1 MKNKQFYK
9 EYHMNKKAA
18 GLLLGMVGLSLSL
31 QAQMNPKYKF
41 EEALKLIQ
49 QNYVDQVNEEHLV
62 DAAIKAMIADL
73 DPHSRYTSRE
83 EAEAMR
89 EAMSGSFAGIGIQF
103 LKNDDETF
111 ITIVN
116 PDGPAMRAGIQVGDQ
131 IIRID
136 GELIADK
143 KWGNKEIMEKLR
155 GEKGIP
161 VSLEIL
167 SSGHLEPKK
176 ISIVRENIL
185 EKSVRESYM
194 VDSEIGYIAL
204 SIFNRT
210 TRPEID
216 EVLKKLKEQGMKKL
230 ILDLQSN
237 GGGYVES
244 AIGVVDE
251 FVPKEKIVFY
261 SVPNEGGKDYY
272 FTGGFGQFYEGE
284 LVVLID
290 ESTASSSEIV
300 TGALQDWDRAVI
312 IGRRS
317 FGKGLMQKPVPL
329 SDGSEMQLTGARYYT
344 PSGRSIQK
352 PYTKGKDDYFQDF
365 NRRMES
371 KELLEEGHVQFPD
384 SLKYTTL
391 LNKRIVY
398 GGGGIMPD
406 RFVAIDTNEYSTWM
420 AQLMNSGLV
429 AKGGFDFVQQNRQA
443 LLKAYPDFTTFN
455 KGFKVPKTVHVQLL
469 DAAQKLSI
477 LIPEQKFTT
486 AHDAIDIEFKAQV
499 GSLLY
504 TGGDY
509 RTRVRNE
516 ANQSF
521 KQALLVLRD
530 EQLYKKL
537 LNTGTVGEKTKQK
550 TK

>member
-1 MKNKQFYK
+1 MI
-9 EYHMNKKAA
+9 
-18 GLLLGMVGLSLSL
+18 GLSMSL

-83 EAEAMR
+83 EAEQMR
-89 EAMSGSFAGIGIQF
+89 VAMSGSFAGIGIQF
-103 LKNDDETF
+103 LKNNHQTF
-111 ITIVN
+111 ITKVN
-116 PDGPAMRAGIQVGDQ
+116 PDGPAMRAGVRVGDQ
-131 IIRID
+131 ILAID
-136 GELIADK
+136 GDSITAKE
-143 KWGNKEIMEKLR
+143 WGNREIMEKLR
-155 GEKGIP
+155 GEKDVP
-161 VSLEIL
+161 VVLAIL
-167 SSGHLEPKK
+167 SPGNTEIKNVK
-176 ISIVRENIL
+176 IVRENIL

-194 VDSEIGYIAL
+194 VDNEIGYISL

-210 TRPEID
+210 TRQEID
-216 EVLKKLKEQGMKKL
+216 AALKSLKEQGMKKL

-244 AIGVVDE
+244 AIGVADE
-251 FVPKEKIVFY
+251 FLPKEKIVFY

-272 FTGGFGQFYEGE
+272 FTGGYGQFYDGQ
-284 LVVLID
+284 LAVLID

-300 TGALQDWDRAVI
+300 TGALQDWDRAVV

-352 PYTKGKDDYFQDF
+352 PYTKGKEDYFEDF
-365 NRRMES
+365 NRRMAS
-371 KELLEEGHVQFPD
+371 KELMEEGHVSFAD

-391 LNKRIVY
+391 GSKRTVY

-406 RFVAIDTNEYSTWM
+406 RFVPIDTNEYSTWM
-420 AQLMNSGLV
+420 AQLMNNGLV
-429 AKGGFDFVQQNRQA
+429 AKGGFEFVQQNRKA
-443 LLKAYPDFTTFN
+443 LLSAYPDFKAFN
-455 KGFKVPKTVHVQLL
+455 LKFKVPKQVHQQLVSAARVQ
-469 DAAQKLSI
+469 SI
-477 LIPEQKFTT
+477 AIPPDEQVG
-486 AHDAIDIEFKAQV
+486 AHAAIDVEFKAQV

-509 RTRVRNE
+509 MTRVRNE
-516 ANQSF
+516 SNQSF
-521 KQALLVLRD
+521 KEALSVLRD
-530 EQLYKKL
+530 EKLYKQL
-537 LNTGTVGEKTKQK
+537 LQAGTVGALNKKKTK
-550 TK
+550 

>member
-1 MKNKQFYK
+1 
-9 EYHMNKKAA
+9 MNRKATS
-18 GLLLGMVGLSLSL
+18 LLVGMIGLSMSL

-83 EAEAMR
+83 EAEQMR
-89 EAMSGSFAGIGIQF
+89 VAMSGSFAGIGIQF
-103 LKNDDETF
+103 LKNNHQTF
-111 ITIVN
+111 ITKVN
-116 PDGPAMRAGIQVGDQ
+116 PDGPAMRAGVRVGDQ
-131 IIRID
+131 ILAID
-136 GELIADK
+136 GDSITAKE
-143 KWGNKEIMEKLR
+143 WGNQEIMEKLR
-155 GEKGIP
+155 GEKDVP
-161 VSLEIL
+161 VVLTIASPGSKDSKNIN
-167 SSGHLEPKK
+167 
-176 ISIVRENIL
+176 IVRENIL

-194 VDSEIGYIAL
+194 VDQEIGYIAL

-210 TRPEID
+210 TRQEMD
-216 EVLKKLKEQGMKKL
+216 AALKSLKEQGMKKL

-244 AIGVVDE
+244 AIGVADE
-251 FVPKEKIVFY
+251 FLPKEKIVFY

-272 FTGGFGQFYEGE
+272 FTGGFGQFYEGQ

-290 ESTASSSEIV
+290 EATASSSEIV

-352 PYTKGKDDYFQDF
+352 PYTKGKEDYFEDF
-365 NRRMES
+365 NRRMAS
-371 KELLEEGHVQFPD
+371 KELMEEGHVSFPD

-391 LNKRIVY
+391 GSKRTVY

-406 RFVAIDTNEYSTWM
+406 RFVPIDTNEYSTWM
-420 AQLMNSGLV
+420 AQLMNNGLV
-429 AKGGFDFVQQNRQA
+429 AKGGFEFVQQNREA
-443 LLKAYPDFTTFN
+443 LLSAYPDFKAFN
-455 KGFKVPKTVHVQLL
+455 LKFKVPKQVHQQLVSAARVQ
-469 DAAQKLSI
+469 SI
-477 LIPEQKFTT
+477 AIPPDEQVG
-486 AHDAIDIEFKAQV
+486 AHAAIDVEFKAQV

-509 RTRVRNE
+509 MTRVRNE
-516 ANQSF
+516 SNQSF
-521 KQALLVLRD
+521 KEALSVLRD
-530 EQLYKKL
+530 EKLYKQL
-537 LNTGTVGEKTKQK
+537 LQAGTVGAPNKKKTK
-550 TK
+550 

>member
-1 MKNKQFYK
+1 MKRKG
-9 EYHMNKKAA
+9 A
-18 GLLLGMVGLSLSL
+18 GLLVSMVALSLSL

-49 QNYVDQVNEEHLV
+49 ENYVDQVNEEHLV

-103 LKNDDETF
+103 LKNNDSTF
-111 ITIVN
+111 VTIVN
-116 PDGPAMRAGIQVGDQ
+116 PDGPAMRAGIRVGDQ
-131 IIRID
+131 IVRID
-136 GELIADK
+136 GESISGES
-143 KWGNKEIMEKLR
+143 WGNKEVMLKLR
-155 GEKGIP
+155 GEKDVPVLLGIKSP
-161 VSLEIL
+161 GTNAV
-167 SSGHLEPKK
+167 KD

-194 VDSEIGYIAL
+194 VDHEIGYIAL

-210 TRPEID
+210 TRAEID
-216 EVLKKLKEQGMKKL
+216 NAIKKLKELGMKKL

-244 AIGVVDE
+244 AIGVADE
-251 FVPKEKIVFY
+251 FLPKERVVFY

-312 IGRRS
+312 VGRRS

-352 PYTKGKDDYFQDF
+352 PYSKGREDYFEDF

-384 SLKYTTL
+384 SLKYNTL
-391 LNKRIVY
+391 STKRVVY

-406 RFVAIDTNEYSTWM
+406 RFVPIDTNEYSAWM
-420 AQLMNSGLV
+420 SELMNHGIVS
-429 AKGGFDFVQQNRQA
+429 KGGFEFVQQNRAA
-443 LLKAYPDFTTFN
+443 LLKAYADFDTFN
-455 KGFKVPKTVHVQLL
+455 SRFKVPVEVHKQLVAYARNLSVQVPTEEHT
-469 DAAQKLSI
+469 S
-477 LIPEQKFTT
+477 
-486 AHDAIDIEFKAQV
+486 AHTAIDVELKAQIA
-499 GSLLY
+499 SLLY
-504 TGGDY
+504 TGADY
-509 RTRVRNE
+509 RARIRNE
-516 ANQSF
+516 ANASF
-521 KQALLVLRD
+521 AEALSVLRD
-530 EQLYKKL
+530 EKRYKKL
-537 LNTGTVGEKTKQK
+537 LHSTTVGEKTK
-550 TK
+550 

>member
-1 MKNKQFYK
+1 
-9 EYHMNKKAA
+9 MNRKATS
-18 GLLLGMVGLSLSL
+18 LLVGMIGLSMSL

-49 QNYVDQVNEEHLV
+49 QNYVDQVKEEHLV

-83 EAEAMR
+83 EAEQMR
-89 EAMSGSFAGIGIQF
+89 VAMSGSFAGIGIQF
-103 LKNDDETF
+103 LKNNHQTF
-111 ITIVN
+111 ITKVN
-116 PDGPAMRAGIQVGDQ
+116 PDGPAMRAGVRVGDQ
-131 IIRID
+131 ILAID
-136 GELIADK
+136 GDSITAKE
-143 KWGNKEIMEKLR
+143 WGNREIMEKLR
-155 GEKGIP
+155 GEKDVP
-161 VSLEIL
+161 VVLAIL
-167 SSGHLEPKK
+167 SPGNTEIKNVK
-176 ISIVRENIL
+176 IVRENIL

-194 VDSEIGYIAL
+194 VDNEIGYISL

-210 TRPEID
+210 TRQEID
-216 EVLKKLKEQGMKKL
+216 AALKSLKEQGMKKL

-244 AIGVVDE
+244 AIGVADE
-251 FVPKEKIVFY
+251 FLPKEKIVFY

-272 FTGGFGQFYEGE
+272 FTGGYGQFYDGQ
-284 LVVLID
+284 LAVLID

-300 TGALQDWDRAVI
+300 TGALQDWDRAVV

-352 PYTKGKDDYFQDF
+352 PYTKGKEDYFEDF
-365 NRRMES
+365 NRRMAS
-371 KELLEEGHVQFPD
+371 KELMEEGHVSFPD

-391 LNKRIVY
+391 GSKRTVY

-406 RFVAIDTNEYSTWM
+406 RFVPIDTNEYSTWM
-420 AQLMNSGLV
+420 AQLMNNGLV
-429 AKGGFDFVQQNRQA
+429 AKGGFEFVQQNREA
-443 LLKAYPDFTTFN
+443 LLSAYPDFKAFN
-455 KGFKVPKTVHVQLL
+455 LKFKVPKQVHQQLVSAARVQ
-469 DAAQKLSI
+469 SI
-477 LIPEQKFTT
+477 AIPPDEQVG
-486 AHDAIDIEFKAQV
+486 AHAAIDVEFKAQV

-509 RTRVRNE
+509 MTRVRNE
-516 ANQSF
+516 SNQSF
-521 KQALLVLRD
+521 KEALSVLRD
-530 EQLYKKL
+530 ENLYKQL
-537 LNTGTVGEKTKQK
+537 LQAGTVGALNKKKTK
-550 TK
+550 

>member
-1 MKNKQFYK
+1 
-9 EYHMNKKAA
+9 MNRKTTSLLVGMI
-18 GLLLGMVGLSLSL
+18 GLGLSL

-49 QNYVDQVNEEHLV
+49 QNYVDQVNEEQLV
-62 DAAIKAMIADL
+62 DAAIKAMISDL

-83 EAEAMR
+83 EAEQMR
-89 EAMSGSFAGIGIQF
+89 MAMSGSFAGIGIQF
-103 LKNDDETF
+103 LKNNDQTF
-111 ITIVN
+111 VTKIN
-116 PDGPAMRAGIQVGDQ
+116 PDGPAMRAGIRVGDQ
-131 IIRID
+131 ILGID
-136 GELIADK
+136 GDSIAGK
-143 KWGNKEIMEKLR
+143 KWGNREIMEKLR
-155 GEKGIP
+155 GEKDVP
-161 VSLEIL
+161 VVLTLL
-167 SSGHLEPKK
+167 SPGSKERRD
-176 ISIVRENIL
+176 IRVVRENIL

-194 VDSEIGYIAL
+194 VDKEIGYIAL

-210 TRPEID
+210 TRQEID
-216 EVLKKLKEQGMKKL
+216 AALKGLKEQGMKKL

-244 AIGVVDE
+244 AIGVADE
-251 FVPKEKIVFY
+251 FLPKEKIVFY

-272 FTGGFGQFYEGE
+272 FTGGYGQFYDGQ

-300 TGALQDWDRAVI
+300 TGALQDWDRAVV

-329 SDGSEMQLTGARYYT
+329 SDGSVMQLTGARYYT

-365 NRRMES
+365 NRRMAS
-371 KELLEEGHVQFPD
+371 KELMEEGHVSFPD

-391 LNKRIVY
+391 GNKRIVY

-406 RFVAIDTNEYSTWM
+406 RFVPIDTNEYSAWM
-420 AQLMNSGLV
+420 AQLMNNGII
-429 AKGGFDFVQQNRQA
+429 AKGGFEFVQQNRAA
-443 LLKAYPDFTTFN
+443 LLKAYPDFAAFN
-455 KGFKVPKTVHVQLL
+455 SRFKVPKEVHFQLINAAADHDVAIPPGGQL
-469 DAAQKLSI
+469 DAHA
-477 LIPEQKFTT
+477 
-486 AHDAIDIEFKAQV
+486 AIDVEFKAQV

-509 RTRVRNE
+509 MARVRNE
-516 ANQSF
+516 ANRSF
-521 KQALLVLRD
+521 KEALVVLRD
-530 EQLYKKL
+530 EKLYEHLLQADIVGQIVKK
-537 LNTGTVGEKTKQK
+537 VQ
-550 TK
+550 

>member
-1 MKNKQFYK
+1 
-9 EYHMNKKAA
+9 MNRKATS
-18 GLLLGMVGLSLSL
+18 LLVGMIGLSMSL

-83 EAEAMR
+83 EAEQMR
-89 EAMSGSFAGIGIQF
+89 VAMSGSFAGIGIQF
-103 LKNDDETF
+103 LKNNHQTF
-111 ITIVN
+111 ITKVN
-116 PDGPAMRAGIQVGDQ
+116 PDGPAMRAGVRVGDQ
-131 IIRID
+131 ILAID
-136 GELIADK
+136 GDSITAKE
-143 KWGNKEIMEKLR
+143 WGNREIMEKLR
-155 GEKGIP
+155 GEKDVP
-161 VSLEIL
+161 VVLAIL
-167 SSGHLEPKK
+167 SPGNTEIKNVK
-176 ISIVRENIL
+176 IVRENIL

-194 VDSEIGYIAL
+194 VDNEIGYISL

-210 TRPEID
+210 TRQEID
-216 EVLKKLKEQGMKKL
+216 AALKSLKEQGMKKL

-244 AIGVVDE
+244 AIGVADE
-251 FVPKEKIVFY
+251 FLPKEKIVFY

-272 FTGGFGQFYEGE
+272 FTGGYGQFYDGQ
-284 LVVLID
+284 LAVLID

-300 TGALQDWDRAVI
+300 TGALQDWDRAVV

-352 PYTKGKDDYFQDF
+352 PYTKGKEDYFEDF
-365 NRRMES
+365 NRRMAS
-371 KELLEEGHVQFPD
+371 KELMEEGHVSFAD

-391 LNKRIVY
+391 GTKRTVY

-406 RFVAIDTNEYSTWM
+406 RFVPIDTNEYSTWM
-420 AQLMNSGLV
+420 AQLMNNGLV
-429 AKGGFDFVQQNRQA
+429 AKGGFEFVQQNREA
-443 LLKAYPDFTTFN
+443 LLSAYPDFKAFN
-455 KGFKVPKTVHVQLL
+455 LKFKVPKQVHQQLVS
-469 DAAQKLSI
+469 AARVESI
-477 LIPEQKFTT
+477 AIPPDEQVG
-486 AHDAIDIEFKAQV
+486 AHAAIDVEFKAQV

-509 RTRVRNE
+509 MTRVRNE
-516 ANQSF
+516 SNQSF
-521 KQALLVLRD
+521 KEALSVLRD
-530 EQLYKKL
+530 EKLYKQL
-537 LNTGTVGEKTKQK
+537 LQAGTVGQLNKKKTK
-550 TK
+550 

>member
-1 MKNKQFYK
+1 
-9 EYHMNKKAA
+9 MNRKATS
-18 GLLLGMVGLSLSL
+18 LLVGMIGLSMSL

-83 EAEAMR
+83 EAEQMR
-89 EAMSGSFAGIGIQF
+89 VAMSGSFAGIGIQF
-103 LKNDDETF
+103 LKNNHQTF
-111 ITIVN
+111 ITKVN
-116 PDGPAMRAGIQVGDQ
+116 PDGPAMRAGVRVGDQ
-131 IIRID
+131 ILAID
-136 GELIADK
+136 GDSITAKE
-143 KWGNKEIMEKLR
+143 WGNREIMEKLR
-155 GEKGIP
+155 GEKDVP
-161 VSLEIL
+161 VVLAIL
-167 SSGHLEPKK
+167 SPGNTEIKNVK
-176 ISIVRENIL
+176 IVRENIL

-194 VDSEIGYIAL
+194 VDNEIGYISL

-210 TRPEID
+210 TRQEID
-216 EVLKKLKEQGMKKL
+216 AALKSLKEQGMKKL

-244 AIGVVDE
+244 AIGVADE
-251 FVPKEKIVFY
+251 FLPKEKIVFY

-272 FTGGFGQFYEGE
+272 FTGGYGQFYDGQ
-284 LVVLID
+284 LAVLID

-300 TGALQDWDRAVI
+300 TGALQDWDRAVV

-352 PYTKGKDDYFQDF
+352 PYTKGKEDYFEDF
-365 NRRMES
+365 NRRMAS
-371 KELLEEGHVQFPD
+371 KELMEEGHVSFPD

-391 LNKRIVY
+391 GSKRTVY

-406 RFVAIDTNEYSTWM
+406 RFVPIDTNEYSTWM
-420 AQLMNSGLV
+420 AQLMNNGLV
-429 AKGGFDFVQQNRQA
+429 AKGGFEFVQQNREA
-443 LLKAYPDFTTFN
+443 LLSAYPDFKAFN
-455 KGFKVPKTVHVQLL
+455 LKFKVPKQVHQQLVSAARVQ
-469 DAAQKLSI
+469 SI
-477 LIPEQKFTT
+477 AIPPDEQVG
-486 AHDAIDIEFKAQV
+486 AHAAIDVEFKAQV

-509 RTRVRNE
+509 MTRVRNE
-516 ANQSF
+516 SNQSF
-521 KQALLVLRD
+521 KEALSVLRD
-530 EQLYKKL
+530 EKLYKQL
-537 LNTGTVGEKTKQK
+537 LQAGTVGALNKKKTK
-550 TK
+550 

>member
-1 MKNKQFYK
+1 MKR
-9 EYHMNKKAA
+9 KAT
-18 GLLLGMVGLSLSL
+18 GLLVGMIGLSLSL

-49 QNYVDQVNEEHLV
+49 KNYVDQVNEEHLV

-83 EAEAMR
+83 EAESMR
-89 EAMSGSFAGIGIQF
+89 AAMSGSFAGIGIQF
-103 LKNDDETF
+103 LKNEDRTF

-116 PDGPAMRAGIQVGDQ
+116 PDGPAMRAGIRVGDQ
-131 IIRID
+131 IVSID
-136 GELIADK
+136 GESITGK

-155 GEKGIP
+155 GEKDVAVVLG
-161 VSLEIL
+161 IL
-167 SSGHLEPKK
+167 SPGSSDIKN
-176 ISIVRENIL
+176 ITIVRENIL

-194 VDSEIGYIAL
+194 VDAEIGYIAL

-210 TRPEID
+210 TRQEID
-216 EVLKKLKEQGMKKL
+216 EALIRLKEKGMKKL

-251 FVPKEKIVFY
+251 FLTKEKIVFY
-261 SVPNEGGKDYY
+261 SVPNAGGKDYY
-272 FTGGFGQFYEGE
+272 FTGGYGQFYDGE

-317 FGKGLMQKPVPL
+317 FGKGLMQRPVPL

-352 PYTKGKDDYFQDF
+352 PYTKGKEDYFQDF
-365 NRRMES
+365 NRRLAS

-391 LNKRIVY
+391 NTKRIVY

-406 RFVAIDTNEYSTWM
+406 RFVPIDTNEYSSWM
-420 AQLMNSGLV
+420 AQLMNNGIV
-429 AKGGFDFVQQNRQA
+429 AKGGFEFVQQNRAA
-443 LLKAYPDFTTFN
+443 LVKAYPDFADFN
-455 KGFKVPKTVHVQLL
+455 KRFKVPKELHGQLVK
-469 DAAQKLSI
+469 AANKLSVT
-477 LIPEQKFTT
+477 IPSEDNVA
-486 AHDAIDIEFKAQV
+486 AHHAIDIEFKAQV

-509 RTRVRNE
+509 MARVRNE

-521 KQALLVLRD
+521 KEALLVLRD
-530 EQLYKKL
+530 EKLYKQL
-537 LNTGTVGEKTKQK
+537 LHTEKVGDKNKQK

>member
-1 MKNKQFYK
+1 
-9 EYHMNKKAA
+9 MNRKRTGILVGMIGLAFAA
-18 GLLLGMVGLSLSL
+18 

-49 QNYVDQVNEEHLV
+49 GNYVDQVNEEHLV

-73 DPHSRYTSRE
+73 DPHSHYTSRE

-89 EAMSGSFAGIGIQF
+89 QAMSGSFAGIGIQF
-103 LKNDDETF
+103 LKNADKTYV
-111 ITIVN
+111 TMVN
-116 PDGPAMRAGIQVGDQ
+116 PDGPAMRAGVRVGDQ
-131 IIRID
+131 IVSID
-136 GELIADK
+136 GESIVGEQF
-143 KWGNKEIMEKLR
+143 GNKEIMLKLR
-155 GEKGIP
+155 GDKDVP
-161 VSLEIL
+161 VALQIVSPG
-167 SSGHLEPKK
+167 STAQKD

-194 VDSEIGYIAL
+194 VDQEIGYIAL

-216 EVLKKLKEQGMKKL
+216 AALKKLQEQGMTKL

-251 FVPKEKIVFY
+251 FLPKDKMVFY
-261 SVPNEGGKDYY
+261 SVPNGGGRDYY
-272 FTGGFGQFYEGE
+272 ATGGYGRFYDGA

-300 TGALQDWDRAVI
+300 TGALQDWDRAVV

-317 FGKGLMQKPVPL
+317 FGKGLMQRPVPL

-352 PYTKGKDDYFQDF
+352 PYSNGKDDYFEDF
-365 NRRMES
+365 NRRMQS

-391 LNKRIVY
+391 NTKRIVY

-406 RFVAIDTNEYSTWM
+406 RFVPIDTNQYSNWM
-420 AQLMNSGLV
+420 AQLMNKGIVS
-429 AKGGFDFVQQNRQA
+429 KGGFEFVQQNREA
-443 LLKAYPDFTTFN
+443 LLQAYPDFEQFN
-455 KGFKVPKTVHVQLL
+455 NRFDVPVELHRQLV
-469 DAAQKLSI
+469 DYARSMSIAIPAEEQMAAH
-477 LIPEQKFTT
+477 
-486 AHDAIDIEFKAQV
+486 AAIDVEFKAQV

-509 RTRVRNE
+509 MARIRNE

-521 KQALLVLRD
+521 NEALRVLRD
-530 EQLYKKL
+530 DKLYSAL
-537 LNTGTVGEKTKQK
+537 LQAGTVGEKLTQK

>member
-1 MKNKQFYK
+1 
-9 EYHMNKKAA
+9 MNRKATS
-18 GLLLGMVGLSLSL
+18 LLVGMVGLSLSL

-62 DAAIKAMIADL
+62 DAAIKAMISDL

-83 EAEAMR
+83 EAEQMR
-89 EAMSGSFAGIGIQF
+89 VAMSGSFAGIGIQF
-103 LKNDDETF
+103 LKNNDQ
-111 ITIVN
+111 TIVTKVN
-116 PDGPAMRAGIQVGDQ
+116 PDGPAMRAGIRAGDQ
-131 IIRID
+131 ILRID
-136 GELIADK
+136 GDSIAGK
-143 KWGNKEIMEKLR
+143 KWGNREIMEKLR
-155 GEKGIP
+155 GEKDIP
-161 VSLEIL
+161 VVLGIL
-167 SSGHLEPKK
+167 SSGSRDVKNVR
-176 ISIVRENIL
+176 IIRENIL

-194 VDSEIGYIAL
+194 VDKEIGYIAL
-204 SIFNRT
+204 TIFNRT
-210 TRPEID
+210 TRQEID
-216 EVLKKLKEQGMKKL
+216 AALKKLKEQGMKKL

-251 FVPKEKIVFY
+251 FLPKEKIVFY
-261 SVPNEGGKDYY
+261 SVPNQGGKDYY
-272 FTGGFGQFYEGE
+272 FTGGYGQFYDGQ

-300 TGALQDWDRAVI
+300 TGALQDWDRAVV

-365 NRRMES
+365 NRRMAS
-371 KELLEEGHVQFPD
+371 KELLEEGHSSFPD

-391 LNKRIVY
+391 ASKRIVY

-406 RFVAIDTNEYSTWM
+406 RFVPIDTNEYSTWM
-420 AQLMNSGLV
+420 AQLMNNGIV
-429 AKGGFDFVQQNRQA
+429 AKGGLEFVQQNREA
-443 LLKAYPDFTTFN
+443 LLKAYPDFPTFN
-455 KGFKVPKTVHVQLL
+455 TRFQVPREVHSQLIG
-469 DAAQKLSI
+469 AARKLAVAVP
-477 LIPEQKFTT
+477 PEEQVG
-486 AHDAIDIEFKAQV
+486 AHTAIDIEFKAQV

-504 TGGDY
+504 TDGDY
-509 RTRVRNE
+509 QARVRNE

-521 KQALLVLRD
+521 KQALAVLRD
-530 EQLYKKL
+530 ENLYKQL
-537 LNTGTVGEKTKQK
+537 LQSGTVGQLSQKNVEQHKIKTK
-550 TK
+550 

>member
-1 MKNKQFYK
+1 
-9 EYHMNKKAA
+9 MNRNATS
-18 GLLLGMVGLSLSL
+18 LLVGMVVLSLSL

-62 DAAIKAMIADL
+62 DAAIKAMISDL

-83 EAEAMR
+83 EAEQMR
-89 EAMSGSFAGIGIQF
+89 AVMSGSFAGIGIQF
-103 LKNDDETF
+103 LKNNDQTF
-111 ITIVN
+111 ITKVN
-116 PDGPAMRAGIQVGDQ
+116 PDGPALRAGIRVGDQ
-131 IIRID
+131 ILSID
-136 GELIADK
+136 GDSINGK
-143 KWGNKEIMEKLR
+143 KWGNREIMEKLR
-155 GEKGIP
+155 GEKDVP
-161 VSLEIL
+161 VLLGIL
-167 SSGHLEPKK
+167 SPGSKENKNV
-176 ISIVRENIL
+176 SIVRENIL

-194 VDSEIGYIAL
+194 VNKEIGYIAL

-210 TRPEID
+210 TRLEID
-216 EVLKKLKEQGMKKL
+216 AALKNLKEQGMKKL
-230 ILDLQSN
+230 ILDLQGN
-237 GGGYVES
+237 GGRYVES
-244 AIGVVDE
+244 ALGVADE
-251 FVPKEKIVFY
+251 FLPKEKVVFY

-272 FTGGFGQFYEGE
+272 FTGGFGQFYEGQ

-300 TGALQDWDRAVI
+300 TGALQDWDRAVV

-365 NRRMES
+365 NRRMAS
-371 KELLEEGHVQFPD
+371 KELVEEGHISFPD

-391 LNKRIVY
+391 GSKRIVY

-406 RFVAIDTNEYSTWM
+406 RFVPIDTNEYSTWM
-420 AQLMNSGLV
+420 AQLMNNGIV
-429 AKGGFDFVQQNRQA
+429 AKGGFEFVQQNREA
-443 LLKAYPDFTTFN
+443 LLKAYPDFLAFN
-455 KGFKVPKTVHVQLL
+455 RRFKVPQELHQQLIVG
-469 DAAQKLSI
+469 AQKLAVA
-477 LIPEQKFTT
+477 IPSKEHVG
-486 AHDAIDIEFKAQV
+486 AHTAIDIEFKAQV

-509 RTRVRNE
+509 MTRVRNE
-516 ANQSF
+516 SNQSF
-521 KQALLVLRD
+521 KEALAVLRD
-530 EQLYKKL
+530 EKLYKKL
-537 LNTGTVGEKTKQK
+537 LQKGTVGQVAKKTQ
-550 TK
+550 

>member
-1 MKNKQFYK
+1 
-9 EYHMNKKAA
+9 MNRKATS
-18 GLLLGMVGLSLSL
+18 LLVGMIGLSMSL

-83 EAEAMR
+83 EAEQMR
-89 EAMSGSFAGIGIQF
+89 VAMSGSFAGIGIQF
-103 LKNDDETF
+103 LKNNHQIF
-111 ITIVN
+111 ITKVN
-116 PDGPAMRAGIQVGDQ
+116 PDGPAMRAGVRVGDQ
-131 IIRID
+131 ILAID
-136 GELIADK
+136 GDSITAKE
-143 KWGNKEIMEKLR
+143 WGNREIMEKLR
-155 GEKGIP
+155 GEKDVP
-161 VSLEIL
+161 VVLAIL
-167 SSGHLEPKK
+167 SPGNTEIKNVK
-176 ISIVRENIL
+176 IVRENIL

-194 VDSEIGYIAL
+194 VDNEIGYISL

-210 TRPEID
+210 TRQEID
-216 EVLKKLKEQGMKKL
+216 AALKSLKEQGMKKL

-244 AIGVVDE
+244 AIGVADE
-251 FVPKEKIVFY
+251 FLPKEKIVFY

-272 FTGGFGQFYEGE
+272 FTGGYGQFYDGQ

-300 TGALQDWDRAVI
+300 TGALQDWDRAVV

-352 PYTKGKDDYFQDF
+352 PYTKGKEDYFEDF
-365 NRRMES
+365 NRRMAS
-371 KELLEEGHVQFPD
+371 KELMEEGHVSFPD

-391 LNKRIVY
+391 GSKRTVY

-406 RFVAIDTNEYSTWM
+406 RFVPIDTNEYSTWM
-420 AQLMNSGLV
+420 AQLMNNGLV
-429 AKGGFDFVQQNRQA
+429 AKGGFEFVQQNREA
-443 LLKAYPDFTTFN
+443 LLSAYPDFKAFN
-455 KGFKVPKTVHVQLL
+455 LKFKVPKQVHQQLVSAARVQ
-469 DAAQKLSI
+469 SI
-477 LIPEQKFTT
+477 AIPPDEQVG
-486 AHDAIDIEFKAQV
+486 AHAAIDVEFKAQV

-509 RTRVRNE
+509 MTRVRNE
-516 ANQSF
+516 SNQSF
-521 KQALLVLRD
+521 KEALSVLRD
-530 EQLYKKL
+530 EKLYKQL
-537 LNTGTVGEKTKQK
+537 LQGGTVGELNKKKTK
-550 TK
+550 

>member
-1 MKNKQFYK
+1 
-9 EYHMNKKAA
+9 MNRKATS
-18 GLLLGMVGLSLSL
+18 LLVGMIGLSLSL

-62 DAAIKAMIADL
+62 DAAIKAMISDL

-83 EAEAMR
+83 EAEQMR
-89 EAMSGSFAGIGIQF
+89 AAMSGSFAGIGIQF
-103 LKNDDETF
+103 LKNNEQTF
-111 ITIVN
+111 ITKVN
-116 PDGPAMRAGIQVGDQ
+116 PDGPAMRAGVRVGDQ
-131 IIRID
+131 IISID
-136 GELIADK
+136 GDSIAGK

-155 GEKGIP
+155 GDKDVP
-161 VSLEIL
+161 VVLGIL
-167 SSGHLEPKK
+167 SAGSKNSK
-176 ISIVRENIL
+176 NVSIVRENIL

-194 VDSEIGYIAL
+194 VDREIGYIAL
-204 SIFNRT
+204 SIFNKT
-210 TRPEID
+210 TRQEID
-216 EVLKKLKEQGMKKL
+216 VALKSLKEQGMKKL

-244 AIGVVDE
+244 AIGVADE
-251 FVPKEKIVFY
+251 FLPKEKIVFY

-272 FTGGFGQFYEGE
+272 FTGGFGQFYEGQ

-300 TGALQDWDRAVI
+300 TGSLQDWDRAVI

-352 PYTKGKDDYFQDF
+352 PYNKGKDDYFQDF
-365 NRRMES
+365 SRRMAS
-371 KELLEEGHVQFPD
+371 KELLEEGHIYFPD

-391 LNKRIVY
+391 TNKRIVY

-406 RFVAIDTNEYSTWM
+406 IFVPIDTNEYSSWM

-429 AKGGFDFVQQNRQA
+429 AKGGFEFVQQNREA
-443 LLKAYPDFTTFN
+443 LLKAYPDFTSFN
-455 KGFKVPKTVHVQLL
+455 TRFKVPKEVHHQLIS
-469 DAAQKLSI
+469 AAHRLSVAV
-477 LIPEQKFTT
+477 PSEDNQT
-486 AHDAIDIEFKAQV
+486 AHAAIDLEFKAQV

-509 RTRVRNE
+509 MARVRNE
-516 ANQSF
+516 SNQSF
-521 KQALLVLRD
+521 KEALRVLND
-530 EQLYKKL
+530 DKLYKQL
-537 LNTGTVGEKTKQK
+537 LKTGTVGMTKEKTEIQNKSK

>member
-1 MKNKQFYK
+1 
-9 EYHMNKKAA
+9 MNRKATS
-18 GLLLGMVGLSLSL
+18 LLVGMIGLSMSL

-83 EAEAMR
+83 EAEQMR
-89 EAMSGSFAGIGIQF
+89 VAMSGSFAGIGIQF
-103 LKNDDETF
+103 LKNNHQTF
-111 ITIVN
+111 ITKVN
-116 PDGPAMRAGIQVGDQ
+116 PDGPAMRAGVRVGDQ
-131 IIRID
+131 ILAID
-136 GELIADK
+136 GDSITAKE
-143 KWGNKEIMEKLR
+143 WGNREIMEKLR
-155 GEKGIP
+155 GEKDVP
-161 VSLEIL
+161 VVLAIL
-167 SSGHLEPKK
+167 SPGNTEIKNVK
-176 ISIVRENIL
+176 IVRENIL

-194 VDSEIGYIAL
+194 VDNEIGYISL

-210 TRPEID
+210 TRQEID
-216 EVLKKLKEQGMKKL
+216 AALKSLKEQGMKKL

-244 AIGVVDE
+244 AIGVADE
-251 FVPKEKIVFY
+251 FLPKEKIVFY

-272 FTGGFGQFYEGE
+272 FTGGYGQFYDGQ
-284 LVVLID
+284 LAVLID

-300 TGALQDWDRAVI
+300 TGALQDWDRAVV

-352 PYTKGKDDYFQDF
+352 PYTKGKEDYFEDF
-365 NRRMES
+365 NRRMAS
-371 KELLEEGHVQFPD
+371 KELMEEGHVSFAD

-391 LNKRIVY
+391 GTKRTVY

-406 RFVAIDTNEYSTWM
+406 RFVPIDTNEYSTWM
-420 AQLMNSGLV
+420 AQLMNNGLV
-429 AKGGFDFVQQNRQA
+429 AKGGFEFVQQNREA
-443 LLKAYPDFTTFN
+443 LLSAYPDFKAFN
-455 KGFKVPKTVHVQLL
+455 LKFKVPKQVHQQLVSAARVQ
-469 DAAQKLSI
+469 SI
-477 LIPEQKFTT
+477 AIPPDEQVG
-486 AHDAIDIEFKAQV
+486 AHAAIDVEFKAQV

-509 RTRVRNE
+509 MTRVRNE
-516 ANQSF
+516 SNQSF
-521 KQALLVLRD
+521 KEALSVLRD
-530 EQLYKKL
+530 ENLYKQL
-537 LNTGTVGEKTKQK
+537 LQAGTVGALNKKKTK
-550 TK
+550 

>member
-1 MKNKQFYK
+1 MKNKQSYK
-9 EYHMNKKAA
+9 LYHMNRKAA
-18 GLLLGMVGLSLSL
+18 GLLVGMVGLSLSL

-103 LKNDDETF
+103 LKNNDQTF

-116 PDGPAMRAGIQVGDQ
+116 PDGPAMRAGIRVGDQ
-131 IIRID
+131 IVSVD
-136 GELIADK
+136 SELIADN

-155 GEKGIP
+155 GEKDVP
-161 VSLEIL
+161 VELGIL
-167 SSGHLEPKK
+167 SPGNPDTKN
-176 ISIVRENIL
+176 IRIVRENIL

-194 VDSEIGYIAL
+194 IDKEIGYIAL

-216 EVLKKLKEQGMKKL
+216 AALKNLKEQGMKKL

-272 FTGGFGQFYEGE
+272 FTGGYGQFYEGD

-312 IGRRS
+312 VGRRS

-329 SDGSEMQLTGARYYT
+329 SDGSEMQLTAARYYT

-352 PYTKGKDDYFQDF
+352 PYTQGKEQYFQDF

-391 LNKRIVY
+391 NRKRVVY

-406 RFVAIDTNEYSTWM
+406 RFVAIDTNEYSVWM
-420 AQLMNSGLV
+420 SQLMNNDLV
-429 AKGGFDFVQQNRQA
+429 AKSGFEFVQQNRAA
-443 LLKAYPDFTTFN
+443 LLKTYPDFVTFN
-455 KGFKVPKTVHVQLL
+455 KSFKVSKDLHGKLVNE
-469 DAAQKLSI
+469 ARRLSI
-477 LIPEQKFTT
+477 LVPAEENN
-486 AHDAIDIEFKAQV
+486 ASHDVIDVELKAQV
-499 GSLLY
+499 ASLLY

-509 RTRVRNE
+509 RARIRNE

-521 KQALLVLRD
+521 KEALVVLRD
-530 EQLYKKL
+530 EQLFKKL
-537 LNTGTVGEKTKQK
+537 LNTGVVGEKTKQK

>member
-1 MKNKQFYK
+1 M
-9 EYHMNKKAA
+9 EMNRKAT
-18 GLLLGMVGLSLSL
+18 GLLVGMIGLALSL

-41 EEALKLIQ
+41 EEAMKLIQ
-49 QNYVDQVNEEHLV
+49 ENYVDQVNEEHLV

-73 DPHSRYTSRE
+73 DPHSHYTSRE

-103 LKNDDETF
+103 LKNQDQTF
-111 ITIVN
+111 ITVVN
-116 PDGPAMRAGIQVGDQ
+116 PDGPAMRSGIRVGDE
-131 IIRID
+131 IVRID
-136 GELIADK
+136 GEAIAGEQ
-143 KWGNKEIMEKLR
+143 WGNREIMQKLR
-155 GEKGIP
+155 GDKDVAVLLDVRSPG
-161 VSLEIL
+161 STEI
-167 SSGHLEPKK
+167 KT
-176 ISIVRENIL
+176 ITIVRENIL

-194 VDSEIGYIAL
+194 VDQEIGYIAL

-216 EVLKKLKEQGMKKL
+216 AALKKLKEQGMKKL

-244 AIGVVDE
+244 AIGVADE
-251 FVPKEKIVFY
+251 FLPKEKIVFY

-272 FTGGFGQFYEGE
+272 FTGGFGQFYDGE

-352 PYTKGKDDYFQDF
+352 PYSKGKDDYFQDF
-365 NRRMES
+365 NRRMAS

-384 SLKYTTL
+384 SLKYSTL
-391 LNKRIVY
+391 GNKRVVY

-406 RFVAIDTNEYSTWM
+406 RFVPIDTNEYSAWM
-420 AQLMNSGLV
+420 AKLMNEGIV
-429 AKGGFDFVQQNRQA
+429 AKGGFEFVQQNRAA
-443 LLKAYPDFTTFN
+443 LLAAYPDFDAFN
-455 KGFKVPKTVHVQLL
+455 KRFRIPKEVHEQLVSYARQRSVEVP
-469 DAAQKLSI
+469 AAGAAS
-477 LIPEQKFTT
+477 
-486 AHDAIDIEFKAQV
+486 AHAAIDVELKAQI

-509 RTRVRNE
+509 MARVRNE

-521 KQALLVLRD
+521 QDALLVLRD
-530 EQLYKKL
+530 GQLYKQL
-537 LNTGTVGEKTKQK
+537 LQTGTVGEKTKQK

>member
-1 MKNKQFYK
+1 
-9 EYHMNKKAA
+9 MNRKATS
-18 GLLLGMVGLSLSL
+18 LLVGMIGLSMSL

-83 EAEAMR
+83 EAEQMR
-89 EAMSGSFAGIGIQF
+89 VAMSGSFAGIGIQF
-103 LKNDDETF
+103 LKNNHQTF
-111 ITIVN
+111 ITKVN
-116 PDGPAMRAGIQVGDQ
+116 PDGPAMRAGVRVGDQ
-131 IIRID
+131 ILAID
-136 GELIADK
+136 GDSITAKE
-143 KWGNKEIMEKLR
+143 WGNREIMEKLR
-155 GEKGIP
+155 GEKDVP
-161 VSLEIL
+161 VVLAIL
-167 SSGHLEPKK
+167 SPGNTEIKNVK
-176 ISIVRENIL
+176 IVRENIL

-194 VDSEIGYIAL
+194 VDNEIGYISL

-210 TRPEID
+210 TRQEID
-216 EVLKKLKEQGMKKL
+216 AALKSLKEQGMKKL

-244 AIGVVDE
+244 AIGVADE
-251 FVPKEKIVFY
+251 FLPKEKIVFY

-272 FTGGFGQFYEGE
+272 FTGGYGQFYDGQ
-284 LVVLID
+284 LAVLID

-300 TGALQDWDRAVI
+300 TGALQDWDRAVV

-352 PYTKGKDDYFQDF
+352 PYTKGKEDYFEDF
-365 NRRMES
+365 NRRMAS
-371 KELLEEGHVQFPD
+371 KELMEEGHVSFPD

-391 LNKRIVY
+391 GTKRTVF

-406 RFVAIDTNEYSTWM
+406 RFVPIDTNEYSTWM
-420 AQLMNSGLV
+420 AQLMNNGLV
-429 AKGGFDFVQQNRQA
+429 AKGGFEFVQQNREA
-443 LLKAYPDFTTFN
+443 LLSAYPDFKAFN
-455 KGFKVPKTVHVQLL
+455 LKFKVPKQVHQQLVSAARVQ
-469 DAAQKLSI
+469 SI
-477 LIPEQKFTT
+477 AIPPDEQVG
-486 AHDAIDIEFKAQV
+486 AHAAIDVEFKAQV

-509 RTRVRNE
+509 MTRVRNE
-516 ANQSF
+516 SNQSF
-521 KQALLVLRD
+521 KEALSVLRD
-530 EQLYKKL
+530 EKLYKQL
-537 LNTGTVGEKTKQK
+537 LQAGTVGALNKKKTK
-550 TK
+550 

>member
-1 MKNKQFYK
+1 MKR
-9 EYHMNKKAA
+9 KAT
-18 GLLLGMVGLSLSL
+18 GLLVGMIGLSLSL

-49 QNYVDQVNEEHLV
+49 KNYVDQVNEEHLV

-83 EAEAMR
+83 EAESMR
-89 EAMSGSFAGIGIQF
+89 AAMSGSFAGIGIQF
-103 LKNDDETF
+103 LKNEDRTF

-116 PDGPAMRAGIQVGDQ
+116 PDGPAMRTGIRVGDQ
-131 IIRID
+131 IVSID
-136 GELIADK
+136 GESITGK

-155 GEKGIP
+155 GEKDVAVVLG
-161 VSLEIL
+161 IL
-167 SSGHLEPKK
+167 SPGSSDIKN
-176 ISIVRENIL
+176 ITIVRENIL

-194 VDSEIGYIAL
+194 VDAEIGYIAL

-210 TRPEID
+210 TRQEID
-216 EVLKKLKEQGMKKL
+216 EALIRLKEKGMKKL

-251 FVPKEKIVFY
+251 FLTKEKIVFY
-261 SVPNEGGKDYY
+261 SVPNAGGKDYY
-272 FTGGFGQFYEGE
+272 FTGGYGQFYDGE

-317 FGKGLMQKPVPL
+317 FGKGLMQRPVPL

-352 PYTKGKDDYFQDF
+352 PYTKGKEDYFQDF
-365 NRRMES
+365 NRRLAS

-391 LNKRIVY
+391 NTKRIVY

-406 RFVAIDTNEYSTWM
+406 RFVPIDTNEYSSWM
-420 AQLMNSGLV
+420 AQLMNNGIV
-429 AKGGFDFVQQNRQA
+429 AKGGFEFVQQNRAA
-443 LLKAYPDFTTFN
+443 LVKAYPDFADFN
-455 KGFKVPKTVHVQLL
+455 KRFKVPKELHGQLL
-469 DAAQKLSI
+469 KAANKLSVT
-477 LIPEQKFTT
+477 IPSEDNVA
-486 AHDAIDIEFKAQV
+486 AHHAIDIEFKAQV

-509 RTRVRNE
+509 MARVRNE

-521 KQALLVLRD
+521 KEALLVLRD
-530 EQLYKKL
+530 EKLYKQL
-537 LNTGTVGEKTKQK
+537 LHTEKVGDKNKQK